1 MNNLI
6 KESLI
11 KLKQKNITSPE
22 LDLRILLKHASKKND
37 EIILSNLNVDNIDI
51 VKFKSYLQKRINRQ
65 PIAKIIKNKPFWKNN
80 FYVNNFVL
88 DPRPETELII
98 EEVLNIYRNKNLKL
112 KILDI
117 GTGSG
122 CIAVSLAKEFK
133 NASITAI
140 DISKEALEVAEK
152 NLKIHSCYNQIQL
165 KMIDYKNINVPNNVT
180 KVILRIKYWYN
191 DKMYKFL
198 TNDLNHE
205 WPPKQAN
212 GIVFN
217 MPIVSAQLL
226 DSNDKPVKDV
236 LNKIKRY
243 AGPRGDFYDDKTT
256 KIHDMLYYDDETLK
270 FDYPTIKLKSAL
282 GMIKRVNTEN
292 GCIIDLRIP

>member
-22 LDLRILLKHASKKND
+22 LDLRILLKHSSKKND

-65 PIAKIIKNKPFWKNN
+65 PIAKIIKNKPFWKND

-122 CIAVSLAKEFK
+122 CIAISLAKEFK

-152 NLKIHSCYNQIQL
+152 NLKIHNCYNQIQL
-165 KMIDYKNINVPNNVT
+165 KMIDFKNINS
-180 KVILRIKYWYN
+180 
-191 DKMYKFL
+191 KFDLIVSNPPYL
-198 TNDLNHE
+198 TNEQFNNADPEVKNFEPKIALIGGEDGLKHIREIIQKAPLYLKEKGWLILENHFDQGE
-205 WPPKQAN
+205 K
-212 GIVFN
+212 VK
-217 MPIVSAQLL
+217 QLL
-226 DSNDKPVKDV
+226 IKNKFTSIEIVKA
-236 LNKIKRY
+236 LSGIGRFTIGRY
-243 AGPRGDFYDDKTT
+243 K
-256 KIHDMLYYDDETLK
+256 
-270 FDYPTIKLKSAL
+270 
-282 GMIKRVNTEN
+282 
-292 GCIIDLRIP
+292 

>member
-65 PIAKIIKNKPFWKNN
+65 PIAKIINKKSFWKNN
-80 FYVNNFVL
+80 FYVNNYVL

-98 EEVLNIYRNKNLKL
+98 EEALNIYRNKNLKL

-165 KMIDYKNINVPNNVT
+165 KMIDYENINSKFDLIVSNPPYLTNKQFNNADPEVRNFEPKLALVGGDDGLKFYREYSKNIKNLMN
-180 KVILRIKYWYN
+180 KSAYFICEI
-191 DKMYKFL
+191 
-198 TNDLNHE
+198 
-205 WPPKQAN
+205 
-212 GIVFN
+212 GINQRQDCEEIFEN
-217 MPIVSAQLL
+217 SGLY
-226 DSNDKPVKDV
+226 
-236 LNKIKRY
+236 LNKIVNDLQGIERILS
-243 AGPRGDFYDDKTT
+243 FS
-256 KIHDMLYYDDETLK
+256 KI
-270 FDYPTIKLKSAL
+270 
-282 GMIKRVNTEN
+282 
-292 GCIIDLRIP
+292 